1 MSGFGD
7 ILAMGAAGM
16 SAQRVRVQ
24 VASSNVANAQVT
36 RGPDGQPYKRLEA
49 IFESKSLDPF
59 GSALDQA
66 MSRVEVK
73 EIEANADYRKVHDPG
88 HPDADELGY
97 VTLPDINTMQEMTD
111 LMTASRGYEANAN
124 VVDVVR
130 ELAQRAIDLG
140 G

>member
-73 EIEANADYRKVHDPG
+73 EIEANADYRRVHDPG

>member
-7 ILAMGAAGM
+7 ILAIGASGM
-16 SAQRVRVQ
+16 AAQRVRVQ
-24 VASSNVANAQVT
+24 IASSNVANAEVT

-49 IFESKSLDPF
+49 MFESKSMDPF
-59 GSALDQA
+59 GDALSQA
-66 MSRVEVK
+66 MNRVEVR
-73 EIEANADYRKVHDPG
+73 EIEANEDFRKVHDPG
-88 HPDADELGY
+88 HPDADEFGY

-124 VVDVVR
+124 VVDVTR